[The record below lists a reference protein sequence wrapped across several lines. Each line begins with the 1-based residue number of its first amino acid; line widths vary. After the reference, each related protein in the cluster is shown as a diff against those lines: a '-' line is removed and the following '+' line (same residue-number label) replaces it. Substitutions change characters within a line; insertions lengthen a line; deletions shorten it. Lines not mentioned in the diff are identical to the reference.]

1 MDATESY
8 IEDVETGMHL
18 QLKNCHVAFDV
29 DPHLVDQVRNR
40 KLSQAAFDRY
50 VCVYVCEV
58 CVCMNMCKCVC
69 IDALS
74 QSSTWITYKR
84 IKVLDVFSPALY
96 RLLTLSNFNS
106 HLLSTP
112 HFLSNFLLLFISRS
126 LRMSM
131 SPHSRRKDQ
140 TAFNAGHF
148 NNLYIAATVIILIT
162 VGVVI
167 MNVHLRMT
175 KQLKKRM

>member
-1 MDATESY
+1 MS
-8 IEDVETGMHL
+8 
-18 QLKNCHVAFDV
+18 
-29 DPHLVDQVRNR
+29 
-40 KLSQAAFDRY
+40 
-50 VCVYVCEV
+50 
-58 CVCMNMCKCVC
+58 MCKCVC

-96 RLLTLSNFNS
+96 RLLSNFNS